1 MNANTFAYANRPRA
15 ARLRRRIG
23 VALTL
28 LAVLFLLMDA
38 IMKLLALP
46 EVLTTT
52 GQLGFPDTAQFARD
66 LGAVL
71 FVCTLLYA
79 WPRTAFLGA
88 ILLTGYLGGAIA
100 AHIRVGSPLF
110 THVLFGA
117 YVALFVWGGL
127 YLRDER
133 LGRLLNPATPT
144 TPADR
149 GGQRV
154 EILRPGPTSGRSG
167 YSLWCRYW

>member
-1 MNANTFAYANRPRA
+1 MNANTFAYANRPRT

-23 VALTL
+23 LALTS
-28 LAVLFLLMDA
+28 LAALFLLMDA

-46 EVLTTT
+46 DVIAATA
-52 GQLGFPDTAQFARD
+52 QLGYPATAQFARN

-71 FVCTLLYA
+71 FVCTLLYV

-100 AHIRVGSPLF
+100 THVRMGSPIF
-110 THVLFGA
+110 THILFGV

-133 LGRLLNPATPT
+133 LGRLLNPATP
-144 TPADR
+144 ASR
-149 GGQRV
+149 
-154 EILRPGPTSGRSG
+154 
-167 YSLWCRYW
+167 